1 MGLSRYEQRALRE
14 IERWFHRTDPDLAI
28 AMSDLPSGAGPP
40 GEIARD
46 QAGDDVTGRE
56 LTMVAL
62 AMLAFVLLLT
72 GVTVY
77 ASRPS
82 CIPPRSGPGA
92 SGATLARPAESPA
105 PRYAMGGLCHR

>member
-1 MGLSRYEQRALRE
+1 MGLSRYEQRVLQE
-14 IERWFHRTDPDLAI
+14 IERWFHRTDPDFAI
-28 AMSDLPSGAGPP
+28 AMSALPPGPGPP
-40 GEIARD
+40 AETARD

-82 CIPPRSGPGA
+82 CIPPRSGAGA
-92 SGATLARPAESPA
+92 SGVTPVRPAEA
-105 PRYAMGGLCHR
+105 HNTTGVLCHR